1 MARLEFQSSFKNIN
15 QKEWNDLT
23 KSNPFLRLEFFQ
35 SLEASKSI
43 GEGTGWQ
50 PFPAIVIDQGSLV
63 GASPIFLKEHSYGE
77 YVFDWS
83 WAEAYQKYGK
93 NYYPKIASCIPFTPA
108 TGPRIF
114 GLDLSI
120 KKNIVVQIEEL
131 AYENKMSSSHILF
144 CNESEKDIFGDPKWM
159 LREGVQFKWFN
170 KNYNNFAEFL
180 SQLSH
185 DKRKKIKQER
195 KKIHDLGLKIKK
207 IKGPEISESDLDFF
221 YACYCN
227 TYQDHHSHPYL
238 TRIFFSLIKESMP
251 ESLLLILAYE
261 GDLPIAASFFIYDDK
276 NLYGR
281 YWGSKSFY
289 PGLHFEL
296 SYYQGQ
302 EFCIENRIVS
312 FEGGAQGEH
321 KLARGFEP
329 FNTFSFHRIFDEK
342 FELAIKDFLRREK
355 TGIDQY
361 TNELNERAPY
371 KTELNI

>member
-43 GEGTGWQ
+43 GEGTGWH

-227 TYQDHHSHPYL
+227 TYKDHHSHPYL

-261 GDLPIAASFFIYDDK
+261 GDLPVAASFFIYDDK

-371 KTELNI
+371 KTEFNI

>member
-43 GEGTGWQ
+43 GEGTGWH
-50 PFPAIVIDQGSLV
+50 PFPAIVIDKGSLV

-251 ESLLLILAYE
+251 ENLLLILAYE
-261 GDLPIAASFFIYDDK
+261 GDLPVAASFFIYDDK

>member
-43 GEGTGWQ
+43 GEGTGWH

-108 TGPRIF
+108 TGSRIF

-251 ESLLLILAYE
+251 ENLLLILAYE
-261 GDLPIAASFFIYDDK
+261 GDLPVAASFFIYDDK

-289 PGLHFEL
+289 SGLHFEL

>member
-43 GEGTGWQ
+43 GEGTGWH

-251 ESLLLILAYE
+251 ENLLLILAYE
-261 GDLPIAASFFIYDDK
+261 GDLPVAASFFIYDDK

-302 EFCIENRIVS
+302 EFYIENRIVS

>member
-43 GEGTGWQ
+43 GEGTGWH

-170 KNYNNFAEFL
+170 KNYNNFVEFL

-195 KKIHDLGLKIKK
+195 KKIQDLGLKIKK

-251 ESLLLILAYE
+251 ENLLLILAYE

>member
-43 GEGTGWQ
+43 GEGTGWH

-120 KKNIVVQIEEL
+120 KKNIVVQIEKL

-251 ESLLLILAYE
+251 ENLLLILAYE
-261 GDLPIAASFFIYDDK
+261 GDLPVAASFFIYDDK

>member
-43 GEGTGWQ
+43 GEGTGWH

-120 KKNIVVQIEEL
+120 KKNIVLQIEEL

-251 ESLLLILAYE
+251 ENLLLILAYE
-261 GDLPIAASFFIYDDK
+261 GDLPVAASFFIYDDK

>member
-1 MARLEFQSSFKNIN
+1 MARLEFQSSFKDIN

-43 GEGTGWQ
+43 GEGTGWH

-120 KKNIVVQIEEL
+120 KKNIAVQIEGL

-251 ESLLLILAYE
+251 ENLLLILAYE
-261 GDLPIAASFFIYDDK
+261 GDLPVAASFFIYDDK

-361 TNELNERAPY
+361 TNELNERVPY

>member
-1 MARLEFQSSFKNIN
+1 MARLEFQSSFKDIN

-43 GEGTGWQ
+43 GEGTGWH

-120 KKNIVVQIEEL
+120 KKNIVVQIEKL

-195 KKIHDLGLKIKK
+195 KKIYDLGLKIKK

-251 ESLLLILAYE
+251 ENLLLILAYE
-261 GDLPIAASFFIYDDK
+261 GDLPVAASFFIYDDK

>member
-43 GEGTGWQ
+43 GEGTGWH

-170 KNYNNFAEFL
+170 KNYINFAEFL

-195 KKIHDLGLKIKK
+195 KKIQDLGLKIKK

-251 ESLLLILAYE
+251 ENLLLILAYE
-261 GDLPIAASFFIYDDK
+261 GDLPVAASFFIYDDK

>member
-43 GEGTGWQ
+43 GEGTGWH

-251 ESLLLILAYE
+251 ENLLLILAYK
-261 GDLPIAASFFIYDDK
+261 GDLPVAASFFIYDDK

>member
-1 MARLEFQSSFKNIN
+1 MGRLEFRSSFKNIN

-77 YVFDWS
+77 YLFDWS

-108 TGPRIF
+108 NGPRIF

-227 TYQDHHSHPYL
+227 TYQEHHSHPYL
-238 TRIFFSLIKESMP
+238 TRDFFSLIRESMP
-251 ESLLLILAYE
+251 ENLLLVLAYE
-261 GDLPIAASFFIYDDK
+261 GDLPIAGSFFIYDDK
-276 NLYGR
+276 KLYGR

>member
-43 GEGTGWQ
+43 GEGTGWH

-114 GLDLSI
+114 GLDQSI
-120 KKNIVVQIEEL
+120 KKNIVVQIEKL

-195 KKIHDLGLKIKK
+195 KKIYDLGLKIKK

-251 ESLLLILAYE
+251 ENLLLILAYE
-261 GDLPIAASFFIYDDK
+261 GDLPVAASFFIYDDK

>member
-43 GEGTGWQ
+43 GEGTGWH

-63 GASPIFLKEHSYGE
+63 GASPVFLKEHSYGE

-120 KKNIVVQIEEL
+120 KKSIVVQIEEL

-207 IKGPEISESDLDFF
+207 IKGSEILESDLDFF

-251 ESLLLILAYE
+251 ENLLLILAYE
-261 GDLPIAASFFIYDDK
+261 GDLPVAASFFIYDDK

-321 KLARGFEP
+321 KLSRGFEP

>member
-43 GEGTGWQ
+43 GEGTGWH

-120 KKNIVVQIEEL
+120 KKNIVLQIEEL

-144 CNESEKDIFGDPKWM
+144 CNESEQDIFADTKWM

-195 KKIHDLGLKIKK
+195 KKIQDLGLKIKK
-207 IKGPEISESDLDFF
+207 IRGPEITESDLDFF

-238 TRIFFSLIKESMP
+238 TRVFFSLIKESMP

-281 YWGSKSFY
+281 YWGSKNFY

-302 EFCIENRIVS
+302 EFCIENRIAA

-342 FELAIKDFLRREK
+342 FEHAIKDFLRREK
-355 TGIDQY
+355 NGIDQY

-371 KTELNI
+371 KTEINI

>member
-1 MARLEFQSSFKNIN
+1 MARIEFQSSFKNIN

-23 KSNPFLRLEFFQ
+23 KSNPFLKLEFFQ
-35 SLEASKSI
+35 SLEASNSI
-43 GEGTGWQ
+43 GGSTGWH
-50 PFPAIVIDQGSLV
+50 PFPAIVTHQGNII
-63 GASPIFLKEHSYGE
+63 GASPVFLKQHSYGE

-93 NYYPKIASCIPFTPA
+93 SYYPKIVSCIPFTPA
-108 TGPRIF
+108 TGPRVF
-114 GLDLSI
+114 GLDASI
-120 KKNIVVQIEEL
+120 KKNIVAQIEEL

-144 CNESEKDIFGDPKWM
+144 CHESEGGIYQDTKWM
-159 LREGVQFKWFN
+159 PRKGVQFKWLN
-170 KNYNNFAEFL
+170 KSYKNFEEFL

-195 KKIHDLGLKIKK
+195 KKIQGLGLKIKK
-207 IKGPEISESDLDFF
+207 IKGPEIIEADLDFF

-227 TYQDHHSHPYL
+227 TYQEHHSNPYL
-238 TRIFFSLIKESMP
+238 TRNFFSLIRESMS
-251 ESLLLILAYE
+251 ENVLLILAYE
-261 GDLPIAASFFIYDDK
+261 GDIPVAGSFFIYDNK

-302 EFCIENRIVS
+302 EFCIENGIVV

-329 FNTFSFHRIFDEK
+329 FNTFSYHRIFDEK
-342 FELAIKDFLRREK
+342 FEHAIKDFLRREK
-355 TGIDQY
+355 SGIDQY

-371 KTELNI
+371 KTDLNL

>member
-43 GEGTGWQ
+43 GEGTGWH

-261 GDLPIAASFFIYDDK
+261 GDLPVAASFFIYDDK

>member
-43 GEGTGWQ
+43 GEGTGWH

-120 KKNIVVQIEEL
+120 KKNIVVQIEKL
-131 AYENKMSSSHILF
+131 ACENKMSSSHILF

-195 KKIHDLGLKIKK
+195 KKIYDLGLKIKK

-251 ESLLLILAYE
+251 ENLLLILAYE
-261 GDLPIAASFFIYDDK
+261 GDLPVAASFFIYDDK

>member
-1 MARLEFQSSFKNIN
+1 MALLEFQSSFKNIN

-43 GEGTGWQ
+43 GEGTGWH

-63 GASPIFLKEHSYGE
+63 GASPVFLKEHSYGE

-120 KKNIVVQIEEL
+120 KKSIVVQIEEL

-251 ESLLLILAYE
+251 ENLLLILAYE
-261 GDLPIAASFFIYDDK
+261 GDLPVAASFFIYDDK

>member
-43 GEGTGWQ
+43 GEGTGWH

-120 KKNIVVQIEEL
+120 KKNIVVQIEKL

-207 IKGPEISESDLDFF
+207 IKGPEILESDLDFF

-251 ESLLLILAYE
+251 ENLLLILAYE
-261 GDLPIAASFFIYDDK
+261 GDLPVAASFFIYDDK

>member
-43 GEGTGWQ
+43 GEGTGWH

-120 KKNIVVQIEEL
+120 KKSIVVQIEEL

-170 KNYNNFAEFL
+170 KNYNNFPEFL

-251 ESLLLILAYE
+251 ENLLLILAYE
-261 GDLPIAASFFIYDDK
+261 GDLPVAASFFIYDDK

>member
-43 GEGTGWQ
+43 GEGTGWH

-120 KKNIVVQIEEL
+120 KKNIIVQIEEL

-170 KNYNNFAEFL
+170 KNYNNFVEFL

-195 KKIHDLGLKIKK
+195 KKIQDLGLKIKK

-251 ESLLLILAYE
+251 ENLLLILAYE
-261 GDLPIAASFFIYDDK
+261 GDLPVAASFFIYDDK

>member
-15 QKEWNDLT
+15 HKEWNDLT

-251 ESLLLILAYE
+251 ENLLLILAYE
-261 GDLPIAASFFIYDDK
+261 GDLPVAASFFIYDDK

>member
-43 GEGTGWQ
+43 GEGTGWH
-50 PFPAIVIDQGSLV
+50 PFPAIVIDQESLV

-251 ESLLLILAYE
+251 ENLLLILACE
-261 GDLPIAASFFIYDDK
+261 GNLPVAASFFIYDDK

>member
-35 SLEASKSI
+35 SLEVSKSI
-43 GEGTGWQ
+43 GEGTGWH

-120 KKNIVVQIEEL
+120 KKNIVLQIEKL

-251 ESLLLILAYE
+251 ENLLLILAYE
-261 GDLPIAASFFIYDDK
+261 GDLPVAASFFIYDDK

>member
-43 GEGTGWQ
+43 GEGTGWH

-251 ESLLLILAYE
+251 ENLLLILAYE
-261 GDLPIAASFFIYDDK
+261 GDLPVAASFFIYDDK

-342 FELAIKDFLRREK
+342 FEHAIKDFLRREK

>member
-43 GEGTGWQ
+43 GEGTGWH

-63 GASPIFLKEHSYGE
+63 GASPVFLKEHSYGE

-238 TRIFFSLIKESMP
+238 TRIFFSLIKESIP
-251 ESLLLILAYE
+251 ENLLLILAYE
-261 GDLPIAASFFIYDDK
+261 GDLPVAASFFIYDDK

>member
-43 GEGTGWQ
+43 GEGTGWH

-120 KKNIVVQIEEL
+120 KKNIIVQIEEL

-195 KKIHDLGLKIKK
+195 KKIYDLGLKIKK

-251 ESLLLILAYE
+251 ENLLLILAYE
-261 GDLPIAASFFIYDDK
+261 GDLPVAASFFIYDDK

>member
-43 GEGTGWQ
+43 GEGTGWH

-251 ESLLLILAYE
+251 ENLLLILAYE
-261 GDLPIAASFFIYDDK
+261 GDLPVAASFFIYDDK

-329 FNTFSFHRIFDEK
+329 FNSFSFHRIFDEK

>member
-43 GEGTGWQ
+43 GEGTGWH

-120 KKNIVVQIEEL
+120 KKNIVVQIEKL

-195 KKIHDLGLKIKK
+195 KKIYDLGLKIKK

-251 ESLLLILAYE
+251 ENLLLILAYE
-261 GDLPIAASFFIYDDK
+261 GDLPVAASFFIYDDK

>member
-43 GEGTGWQ
+43 GEGTGWH

-251 ESLLLILAYE
+251 ENLLLIFAYE
-261 GDLPIAASFFIYDDK
+261 GDLPVAASFFIYDDK

>member
-43 GEGTGWQ
+43 GEGTGWH

-195 KKIHDLGLKIKK
+195 KKIQDLGLKIKK

-251 ESLLLILAYE
+251 ENLLLILAYE
-261 GDLPIAASFFIYDDK
+261 GDLPVAASFFIYDDK

>member
-43 GEGTGWQ
+43 GEGTGWH

-63 GASPIFLKEHSYGE
+63 GASPIFLKEQSYGE

-120 KKNIVVQIEEL
+120 KKNIVVQIEKL

-251 ESLLLILAYE
+251 ENLLLILAYE
-261 GDLPIAASFFIYDDK
+261 GDLPVAASFFIYDDK

>member
-43 GEGTGWQ
+43 GEGTGWH

-227 TYQDHHSHPYL
+227 TYQDHNSHPYL

-251 ESLLLILAYE
+251 ENLLLILAYE
-261 GDLPIAASFFIYDDK
+261 GDLPVAASFFIYDDK

-361 TNELNERAPY
+361 TNELNERAAY

>member
-1 MARLEFQSSFKNIN
+1 MARLEFQSSFKDIN

-43 GEGTGWQ
+43 GEGTGWH

-120 KKNIVVQIEEL
+120 KKNIAVQIEEL

-251 ESLLLILAYE
+251 ENLLLILAYE
-261 GDLPIAASFFIYDDK
+261 GDLPVAASFFIYDDK

>member
-43 GEGTGWQ
+43 GEGTGWH

-195 KKIHDLGLKIKK
+195 KKIQDLGLKIKK

-251 ESLLLILAYE
+251 ENLLLILAYE
-261 GDLPIAASFFIYDDK
+261 GDLPVAASFFIYDDK

-289 PGLHFEL
+289 SGLHFEL

>member
-43 GEGTGWQ
+43 GEGTGWH

-251 ESLLLILAYE
+251 ENLLLILAYE
-261 GDLPIAASFFIYDDK
+261 GDLPVAASFFIYDDK

-289 PGLHFEL
+289 SGLHFEL